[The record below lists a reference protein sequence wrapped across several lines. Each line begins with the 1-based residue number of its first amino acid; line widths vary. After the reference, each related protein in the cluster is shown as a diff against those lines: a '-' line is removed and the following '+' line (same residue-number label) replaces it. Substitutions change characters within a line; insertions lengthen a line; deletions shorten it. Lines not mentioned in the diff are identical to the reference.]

1 VFRNRIKEKYPDLT
15 ASFCKLARFIEEN
28 EIDAAFMTATELGSR
43 LGVDAATVVRFAQ
56 ELGYSGY
63 RELSKEIQEVVRSDL
78 KASYAADI
86 HAADDLALFQ
96 GVLENERNNL
106 KLAQHRLAEEVNS
119 LLPLLLDARR
129 IWVLGQGHCSH
140 LAALCAVT
148 LRELGLPAVAIA
160 SDPLSMATSLKEI
173 GEGDLAIGF
182 THRGMDIDTANAVRF
197 AREQGA
203 ATVAFSAS
211 AGAGAALQADIS
223 FICPGPTQTEYLSFG
238 GLAVMIS
245 AIAVAFTVRYP
256 KEAAVLKQAL
266 QQSYGQLL
274 RMQAERASELDI
286 QALWRKL

>member
-1 VFRNRIKEKYPDLT
+1 MFRKRIKEKYPDLT
-15 ASFCKLARFIEEN
+15 TSFCKLARFIEEN
-28 EIDAAFMTATELGSR
+28 EIDVAFMTATELASR

-63 RELSKEIQEVVRSDL
+63 RELSKEIQAVVRSDL

-86 HAADDLALFQ
+86 RAAEDLGLFR

-106 KLAQHRLAEEVNS
+106 KLAQHRLTEEVNS

-140 LAALCAVT
+140 LATLCAAT
-148 LRELGLPAVAIA
+148 LREVGLPAVAVA
-160 SDPLSMATSLKEI
+160 SDPLSAATSLKEI
-173 GEGDLAIGF
+173 DHGDLAIGF
-182 THRGMDIDTANAVRF
+182 TLREMDMDTANAVRF

-211 AGAGAALQADIS
+211 PVAGAALQADIS

-245 AIAVAFTVRYP
+245 AVAVAFTVRYP
-256 KEAAVLKQAL
+256 GETAVLKGAL

-274 RMQAERASELDI
+274 RMQAERAAELEI
-286 QALWRKL
+286 EAWWRKL